1 MKLDGI
7 MPCDISR
14 SVAIKDN
21 IHNIF
26 DSKEGL
32 GRSGSFFFFSAD
44 KQYIVKTM
52 RGSEKKVLLN
62 MLDDLVNHYHETNN
76 LSLLARIYGIFTIKT
91 NKFASVDVLIMANSA
106 RTTKGTQKMAF
117 DLKGS
122 TKHREVIF
130 DGKATKW
137 WRKTKA
143 CPESVMKDVNF
154 KYINQEFNDG
164 LLSFGP
170 LEIEHFNQIVRKDS
184 EFLKKYNLMDYSLLF
199 IIEHS
204 QSPIPKI
211 TPKPKFERGVINSE
225 NILAPTFSEQTE
237 KVHQRYHIAII
248 DYLQEYNLNKK
259 MERFAKTTC
268 RSKSKRDKV
277 SCAPTAFYQERFVE
291 FVRTSI
297 FTRE

>member
-1 MKLDGI
+1 
-7 MPCDISR
+7 
-14 SVAIKDN
+14 
-21 IHNIF
+21 
-26 DSKEGL
+26 
-32 GRSGSFFFFSAD
+32 
-44 KQYIVKTM
+44 M
-52 RGSEKKVLLN
+52 RGSEKAILLE
-62 MLDDLVNHYHETNN
+62 MLDDLVDHYRETDN

-122 TKHREVIF
+122 IKHREVFF

-137 WRKTKA
+137 WRKTKQ

-154 KYINQEFNDG
+154 KLINQEFNHG
-164 LLSFGP
+164 LLSFSP
-170 LEIEHFNQIVRKDS
+170 LEIEHYHEIVKKDS
-184 EFLKKYNLMDYSLLF
+184 ELLKKYNLMDYSLLL

-204 QSPIPKI
+204 SSPIGEI
-211 TPKPKFERGVINSE
+211 TPKPKFERGVVDSE
-225 NILAPTFSEQTE
+225 NTLAPTFSKQTE

-277 SCAPTAFYQERFVE
+277 SCAPTAFYQRRFVE
-291 FVRTSI
+291 FVTSAI
-297 FTRE
+297 FTRER